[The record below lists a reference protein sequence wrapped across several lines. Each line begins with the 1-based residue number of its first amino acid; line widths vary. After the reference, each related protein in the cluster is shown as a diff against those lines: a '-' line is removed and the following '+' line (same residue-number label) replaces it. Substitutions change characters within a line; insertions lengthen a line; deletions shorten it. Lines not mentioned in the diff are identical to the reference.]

1 MAANFRKT
9 GLALLLAG
17 MGGIYS
23 AHAGL
28 GPIRVMSADGES
40 FSAEI
45 PVVNEN
51 IEDLAQ
57 VNLADRNDFPLLSPY
72 SGSAPV
78 LHFSLVRTS
87 DGHISKVLVK
97 GPSSFGEPLLRFA
110 VEVRWPAGS
119 LVREFEV
126 DYKRDGPR
134 RKDPPP
140 AGGDDGKRHAATP
153 DQGTRLDG
161 AGLGDI
167 RVSSRLGERLAAE
180 LPLLGGAFDKS
191 EQLRVSI
198 LPDPSQGAAM
208 KEQLSLVASI
218 THQLDRS
225 TDGRRMLLLSSSQP
239 ITQARLSFRV
249 EVVAGNVRAQKTYS
263 LALDGAAAQGTEQ
276 ARAAVKPEPKSAP
289 RKAAEHALDGKVYHV
304 NKGDTLSAIAMR
316 VRGHARGEDV
326 AGRLLR
332 DNPDAFIRG
341 DANRLLAGAE
351 LRYPASWAMRDAVDR
366 EEGGRPEVA
375 AKPGSMAK
383 LLAEGHQA
391 DQAKS
396 ASSQTE
402 AHPEAKPAAAPA
414 VKPEAKPVAKPA
426 PEAKPAVKAAS
437 SPAALAAER
446 RMRELLMKQ
455 DQALKQTE
463 QRAKALEEQIRALQ
477 QTKSKPEA
485 DEAPASPT
493 ARKQEADASAKPA
506 PAEPKPAIAK
516 PEAPAA
522 KREEHPSPPVESRPA
537 ASAPHA
543 PPQLAQPVERKPEPA
558 AQAKPQAER
567 GMAAEAMAA
576 LSDRDVLIKLG
587 GAAAALGLVALL
599 LMRRRRA
606 AAEGGESAGHADG
619 GDQSATMQLKPLTSL
634 MSSLKKGEGIDLD
647 SVDVMAEVE
656 VYLAYGRQ
664 DQALLILREGLDKE
678 PQRQDLRYKLLE
690 VLASQ
695 SDKAAFIEEAATA
708 KRMFGKDST
717 MWQRVC
723 ELGRAAAPD
732 HPLFE
737 REAGAEPPS
746 ASLTAAAPGPRPAV
760 SAPPPEPAAAPAP
773 PPPAPQAAAP
783 QSPISQAPAAASAV
797 VEEDAEKMELAKLYM
812 EMGDK
817 ETAEL
822 LMREAQHGR

>member
-1 MAANFRKT
+1 M
-9 GLALLLAG
+9 
-17 MGGIYS
+17 
-23 AHAGL
+23 
-28 GPIRVMSADGES
+28 
-40 FSAEI
+40 
-45 PVVNEN
+45 
-51 IEDLAQ
+51 
-57 VNLADRNDFPLLSPY
+57 
-72 SGSAPV
+72 
-78 LHFSLVRTS
+78 
-87 DGHISKVLVK
+87 
-97 GPSSFGEPLLRFA
+97 
-110 VEVRWPAGS
+110 
-119 LVREFEV
+119 
-126 DYKRDGPR
+126 
-134 RKDPPP
+134 
-140 AGGDDGKRHAATP
+140 
-153 DQGTRLDG
+153 
-161 AGLGDI
+161 GDI

-263 LALDGAAAQGTEQ
+263 LALDGAAAQGSEQ
-276 ARAAVKPEPKSAP
+276 ARAAAKPEPKSAP
-289 RKAAEHALDGKVYHV
+289 RQAAEHALDGKVYHV

-366 EEGGRPEVA
+366 EEGGRPEAA

-396 ASSQTE
+396 ASSRTE

-414 VKPEAKPVAKPA
+414 VKPEAKAV
-426 PEAKPAVKAAS
+426 AKPAVKAAS

-446 RMRELLMKQ
+446 RMRDLLMKQ

-493 ARKQEADASAKPA
+493 ARKQEADVSAKPA

-522 KREEHPSPPVESRPA
+522 KREEHPSPPVGFMPA
-537 ASAPHA
+537 ASAPQA

-567 GMAAEAMAA
+567 GVAAEAMAA

-746 ASLTAAAPGPRPAV
+746 ASLTAAAPEPRPAV
-760 SAPPPEPAAAPAP
+760 SAPPPGPAAAPAP
-773 PPPAPQAAAP
+773 PSVPPADPAPAAP
-783 QSPISQAPAAASAV
+783 PAAASAV

>member
-78 LHFSLVRTS
+78 LHFSLVRSS

-249 EVVAGNVRAQKTYS
+249 EVAAGNVRAQKTYS
-263 LALDGAAAQGTEQ
+263 LALDGAAAQGAEQ
-276 ARAAVKPEPKSAP
+276 ARAAAKPEPKSAP

-326 AGRLLR
+326 VGRLLR